1 MKQAVMIGTV
11 TCAIAMVL
19 CASTHLSGRPQG
31 NLAVNSSSEK
41 ERLQSDSKPEWALV
55 IVGIATL
62 LAVGWQAIV
71 MSAQKRVMKAQVR
84 VTKAQV
90 RVMKWQV
97 RSSARQNRIQNLLI
111 RLQHEHEWV
120 IQKNREREQLLKLA
134 RDLHL
139 AVGCLREESSD
150 VDHLHWERV
159 QDIVHELYARLN
171 ILDPAVF
178 SSSYDGWF
186 FNLEGY
192 VDAILKAVID
202 DAPSTETPNVSTRKA
217 LKEADDHYKPTSIF
231 LDLETAIRM
240 EFFDFKNKWDAAL
253 PT

>member
-1 MKQAVMIGTV
+1 MQPMS
-11 TCAIAMVL
+11 L
-19 CASTHLSGRPQG
+19 WQLFL
-31 NLAVNSSSEK
+31 NN
-41 ERLQSDSKPEWALV
+41 PEWASVFSSAIFSVMTIGV
-55 IVGIATL
+55 II
-62 LAVGWQAIV
+62 W
-71 MSAQKRVMKAQVR
+71 
-84 VTKAQV
+84 QV
-90 RVMKWQV
+90 RVMKSQERV
-97 RSSARQNRIQNLLI
+97 MKSQGRLMNIQNQSI

-139 AVGCLREESSD
+139 AAGCLREESSD
-150 VDHLHWERV
+150 VDHLHWEQV
-159 QDIVHELYARLN
+159 QDTVHELSARLN
-171 ILDPAVF
+171 ILDLAVF

-186 FNLEGY
+186 FNLKCY

-217 LKEADDHYKPTSIF
+217 LKEADDRYKPISIF

-253 PT
+253 PS